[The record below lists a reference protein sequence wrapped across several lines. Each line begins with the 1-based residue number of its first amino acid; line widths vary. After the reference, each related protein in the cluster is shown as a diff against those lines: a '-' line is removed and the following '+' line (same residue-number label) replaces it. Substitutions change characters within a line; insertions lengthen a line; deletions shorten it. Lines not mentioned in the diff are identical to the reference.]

1 MSGKPG
7 ITRSAE
13 EHTADAPVRATLSV
27 SRGGRSRPAR
37 SPHAHKFRIATVLLG
52 LLGIGAVVA
61 AIVIASNHTSSGPQG
76 KWSDWAPL
84 DGGSQGASEIASHIA
99 PLYRL
104 SGIDQLAVVTVVNLG
119 NSNDVNASTGSLNG
133 LQVAVQ
139 TGGSSGSGL
148 SLLTGKTIAYNLC
161 GIGSTDC
168 AIGIGKPSPDRLLL
182 LKREALELALY
193 TFKYI
198 DGVDNVVAIL
208 PPGRTQPTARLTRN
222 PPSPGKTAT
231 SSTVDLAVVFQR
243 SNLQHFL
250 SVPLQ
255 RTLPEPI
262 PPTVD
267 QMSNAPEAELV
278 SVITGQALFTQ
289 QQIQAQDGSNVL
301 VLTSAPPQ

>member
-1 MSGKPG
+1 MAEGVDDRRQLVSAVEDPAAEHPISRSFGLARRRSAPRASSPHSGKFL
-7 ITRSAE
+7 AA
-13 EHTADAPVRATLSV
+13 TAFLS
-27 SRGGRSRPAR
+27 
-37 SPHAHKFRIATVLLG
+37 
-52 LLGIGAVVA
+52 GIGIAALLVAVA
-61 AIVIASNHTSSGPQG
+61 LLIRSGGHHT
-76 KWSDWAPL
+76 
-84 DGGSQGASEIASHIA
+84 GASWSAWSPTEGGLAGERDIANEVA
-99 PLYRL
+99 PLYRA
-104 SGIDQLAVVTVVNLG
+104 SPATQLAVVTVRNVSDNGATTALALRDPTHGTLSAISG
-119 NSNDVNASTGSLNG
+119 NTAIYT
-133 LQVAVQ
+133 
-139 TGGSSGSGL
+139 
-148 SLLTGKTIAYNLC
+148 LC
-161 GIGSTDC
+161 GLGPGC
-168 AIGIGKPSPDRLLL
+168 AIATGTPSAARLLL
-182 LKREALELALY
+182 LRREALELALY

-198 DGVDNVVAIL
+198 GGVDNVVALL

-267 QMSNAPEAELV
+267 QMPNAPEAELV

-289 QQIQAQDGSNVL
+289 QKIQAQDGSNVL